1 MYREAFEKLELDE
14 VATILDQV
22 APLLDGVQFDP
33 IETTIMAVAVPFYK
47 NFRFLDI
54 ADHTHMPSSHRYV
67 MYSPQKSRAIDF
79 TNEPIYALNEDVPIQ
94 LNYDSVRDYVR
105 FFFTYVRGK
114 HGRFLVIE
122 NIDDINWKEDPPP
135 ASRRTIGKMI
145 MPVTLKTIEPDGIF
159 RLEATMLFKDCLFKG
174 DISVTPAGLVTLE
187 NEQLLVEDLPVVDD
201 ILGQ

>member
-1 MYREAFEKLELDE
+1 MYKEAFEKLELAD

-22 APLLDGVQFDP
+22 APLLSGVQFDP
-33 IETTIMAVAVPFYK
+33 IETTIMGVNVPFYK

-67 MYSPQKSRAIDF
+67 LHSPQKSVVLDF
-79 TNEPIYALNEDVPIQ
+79 TNGPIYALNESIPIE

-105 FFFTYVRGK
+105 FFFTYVRGR
-114 HGRFLVIE
+114 HGRFLIVE

-135 ASRRTIGKMI
+135 ASRRTISKMI
-145 MPVTLKTIEPDGIF
+145 IPVTLKTVDPDGTF
-159 RLEATMLFKDCLFKG
+159 QLEATMLFKDCLFRG
-174 DISVTPAGLVTLE
+174 DITVTPAGLVTLE